1 MKINSEFAAFV
12 SSNVMIVLGSRDHLL
27 MPDIARAVGAVVHAE
42 EGCIDLLISEWQW
55 PNTVANVR
63 ANGQMSVTF
72 ARPSDYVSYQAKGF
86 AEVIRAK
93 AEYIFAAQRY
103 TASMTSTLVELGLDP
118 RTVAP
123 WFSERELTV
132 LSLRVHE
139 IFVQTPGVRAGQLI
153 ERRT

>member
-42 EGCIDLLISEWQW
+42 EGCIDLLVSEWQW

-72 ARPSDYVSYQAKGF
+72 ARPSDYVSYQSKGF
-86 AEVIRAK
+86 AEVIPAK

-123 WFSERELTV
+123 WF
-132 LSLRVHE
+132 
-139 IFVQTPGVRAGQLI
+139 
-153 ERRT
+153 

>member
-103 TASMTSTLVELGLDP
+103 TASMTSTLTTMGISSTSDCQFVLGLYIDGLFEEHLEH
-118 RTVAP
+118 RG
-123 WFSERELTV
+123 E
-132 LSLRVHE
+132 
-139 IFVQTPGVRAGQLI
+139 QGDNQ
-153 ERRT
+153 